1 MPRII
6 GGTMSGSDL
15 VSDLSFHNDQF
26 AFNFSDFAVDIHV
39 ARYGRN
45 EDEHDHIKRIE
56 VLSIHSD

>member
-1 MPRII
+1 
-6 GGTMSGSDL
+6 MSGSDL